1 MIKLTVLGVAETM
14 ASLASAAIDARTA
27 AVGELDVIAGEL
39 VTEMQA
45 KVPVESGGLRQSI
58 RKHAARDGK
67 GVVII
72 AGGTSETLK
81 PSAGGFTFDEALGVE
96 YGTTKMPAKP
106 FFFPVVEAHRS
117 ELEGR
122 VKSATEDAIKD
133 L

>member
-1 MIKLTVLGVAETM
+1 MLKATALGLAET
-14 ASLASAAIDARTA
+14 LANMVLAAAEAQTA
-27 AVGELDVIAGEL
+27 ATGALEEAATQMVS
-39 VTEMQA
+39 EMQA
-45 KVPVESGGLRQSI
+45 RVPVDLGHLRGSI
-58 RKHAARDGK
+58 RRHAARDGQ
-67 GVVII
+67 GIVII

-96 YGTTKMPAKP
+96 YGTTKMPAQP

-122 VKSATEDAIKD
+122 IRAATEDEIKD